1 MWLMCSGAY
10 RDKVNNPNYYKTLL
24 KNKNNYP
31 DYSEYTIDKVIITT
45 KLNQDLKRTFPKN
58 EKFNTKEN
66 LKILKNVLIAYSR
79 RNTAI
84 GYVQGFNFIAGRIIQ
99 IVNDEVK

>member
-45 KLNQDLKRTFPKN
+45 KLN
-58 EKFNTKEN
+58 
-66 LKILKNVLIAYSR
+66 
-79 RNTAI
+79 
-84 GYVQGFNFIAGRIIQ
+84 
-99 IVNDEVK
+99 

>member
-1 MWLMCSGAY
+1 
-10 RDKVNNPNYYKTLL
+10 
-24 KNKNNYP
+24 
-31 DYSEYTIDKVIITT
+31 
-45 KLNQDLKRTFPKN
+45 
-58 EKFNTKEN
+58 